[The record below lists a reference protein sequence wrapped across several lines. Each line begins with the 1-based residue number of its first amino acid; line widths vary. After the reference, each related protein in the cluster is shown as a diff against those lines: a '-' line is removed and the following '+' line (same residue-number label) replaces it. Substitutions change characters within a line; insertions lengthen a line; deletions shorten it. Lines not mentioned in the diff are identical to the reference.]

1 MRVLKERMHLLNR
14 CCTLFALLLLVSGL
28 QAQRIATVNSWTAYP
43 SHNYP
48 REVVKVNNVFY
59 GITQGGLF
67 AYDLNTREATS
78 YTTVEGMSQIDPTAI
93 YHDPRTGKN
102 ILGFL
107 DGMVNIFEHPDDGF
121 DFVSDIQRSEL
132 FTVKT
137 INGFTSH
144 EERLYIACEFG
155 LVVYDLDKLETRAT
169 VSKIG
174 ANPSG
179 TAVYDI
185 NVFGDSI
192 VVAMGP
198 NGIWRASV
206 NQQNISTPAV
216 WTEVTNHNGLGSG
229 DCRLLAKTNSATFV
243 QVSDTIYER
252 QGNGVWATSGFPNR
266 PFENMTGYDDYLIVT
281 HDKTAEVRKPNGSTV
296 FANGEGK
303 MLSGYADSSMI
314 LIGDSVNGLSVW
326 YANDSTETI
335 SPDGPYN
342 NLITRM
348 AVGNR
353 EFYIA
358 PEGQGGST
366 APAGNTDGFWHFD
379 TFEGWHRFEV
389 EDELPRDSV
398 WAEFGR
404 CYYDIE
410 DSLCYMGSWNHGI
423 IKLRG
428 GDITD
433 VWTPKN
439 SMLNAGI
446 GNNVRISG
454 LALDDDKT
462 LWATA
467 IVADYQIN
475 ALDSDGNWY
484 NYEIPGVYPSELLID
499 DWGNK
504 WIINFGIG
512 VAVFNENGTLDV
524 TTDDEVK
531 LLGTESGRGGLPNGN
546 VYSMAKDL
554 KGQIWLGTLEGVVVF
569 ANPSSVF
576 STNFPDASCPAVDG
590 FCLLRDQ
597 KINAIA
603 VDGANRKWI
612 GTENGIYL
620 VNPQGNRLITHYTTE
635 NSPLFTNEIRDIR
648 IDQQT
653 GEVFVGTNKGLIS
666 LMGEATGG
674 KDDSEELYV
683 FPNPVPV
690 DFDGPIAITCSY
702 KDVEVKITTVSG
714 RLVKSLTALG
724 GQAIWD
730 GNDMSGNRATP
741 GVYLAMVADKEG
753 NNAGIAKFVILER
766 SR

>member
-1 MRVLKERMHLLNR
+1 
-14 CCTLFALLLLVSGL
+14 
-28 QAQRIATVNSWTAYP
+28 
-43 SHNYP
+43 
-48 REVVKVNNVFY
+48 
-59 GITQGGLF
+59 
-67 AYDLNTREATS
+67 
-78 YTTVEGMSQIDPTAI
+78 
-93 YHDPRTGKN
+93 
-102 ILGFL
+102 
-107 DGMVNIFEHPDDGF
+107 
-121 DFVSDIQRSEL
+121 
-132 FTVKT
+132 
-137 INGFTSH
+137 
-144 EERLYIACEFG
+144 
-155 LVVYDLDKLETRAT
+155 
-169 VSKIG
+169 
-174 ANPSG
+174 
-179 TAVYDI
+179 
-185 NVFGDSI
+185 
-192 VVAMGP
+192 
-198 NGIWRASV
+198 
-206 NQQNISTPAV
+206 
-216 WTEVTNHNGLGSG
+216 
-229 DCRLLAKTNSATFV
+229 
-243 QVSDTIYER
+243 
-252 QGNGVWATSGFPNR
+252 
-266 PFENMTGYDDYLIVT
+266 
-281 HDKTAEVRKPNGSTV
+281 
-296 FANGEGK
+296 
-303 MLSGYADSSMI
+303 
-314 LIGDSVNGLSVW
+314 
-326 YANDSTETI
+326 
-335 SPDGPYN
+335 
-342 NLITRM
+342 
-348 AVGNR
+348 
-353 EFYIA
+353 
-358 PEGQGGST
+358 
-366 APAGNTDGFWHFD
+366 
-379 TFEGWHRFEV
+379 
-389 EDELPRDSV
+389 
-398 WAEFGR
+398 
-404 CYYDIE
+404 
-410 DSLCYMGSWNHGI
+410 MGSWNHGI